1 MGLGHWTTSLIVEN
15 DNIPYGFIYRIT
27 CLSNNKQYIGK
38 KQCKTI
44 FKRKPLK
51 GKRNKRHEERETDWK
66 IYTSS
71 SRELNED
78 IITYGKENFKFEI
91 LRWCKSKFELSY
103 FEAKLQF
110 EEEVLFRDDY
120 YNGIIN
126 LRIGRPKRGDDYRA
140 QDTTLQSQIIKF

>member
-1 MGLGHWTTSLIVEN
+1 MNLGHWITSLDIQ
-15 DNIPYGFIYRIT
+15 DDDIPYGFIYKIT
-27 CLSNNKQYIGK
+27 CLSKTKHYIGK

-51 GKRNKRHEERETDWK
+51 GKKNKRHEERETDWRE
-66 IYTSS
+66 YTSS

-78 IITYGKENFKFEI
+78 IVTYGKDKFIFKI
-91 LRWCKSKFELSY
+91 IKLCKSKFELSY

-110 EEEVLFRDDY
+110 EEEALLRDDY

-126 LRIGRPKRGDDYRA
+126 LRIGKPKNANDYR
-140 QDTTLQSQIIKF
+140 T

>member
-1 MGLGHWTTSLIVEN
+1 MDLGHWITLVNTA
-15 DNIPYGFIYRIT
+15 DGNIPYGFIYKIT
-27 CLSNNKQYIGK
+27 CLINLKSYIGK

-66 IYTSS
+66 TYTSS

-78 IITYGKENFKFEI
+78 ITTYGKDNFKFEI
-91 LRWCKSKFELSY
+91 LRFCKSKFELSY

-126 LRIGRPKRGDDYRA
+126 LRISRPKNGNDYRL
-140 QDTTLQSQIIKF
+140 QNSTL

>member
-1 MGLGHWTTSLIVEN
+1 MDLGHWITAIAIK
-15 DNIPYGFIYRIT
+15 DNIVPFGFIYRIT
-27 CLSNNKQYIGK
+27 CLINKKQYIGK

-51 GKRNKRHEERETDWK
+51 GKKNKRHEERETDWK

-78 IITYGKENFKFEI
+78 IITHGIGNFKFEI
-91 LRWCKSKFELSY
+91 IKCCDSKFDLSY
-103 FEAKLQF
+103 SEAKLQF
-110 EEEVLFRDDY
+110 EEEALLRDDY

-126 LRIGRPKRGDDYRA
+126 LRIGRPKNANDYRT
-140 QDTTLQSQIIKF
+140 QNS

>member
-1 MGLGHWTTSLIVEN
+1 MMDLGHWITSV
-15 DNIPYGFIYRIT
+15 DTATGVTPYGFIYKIICTANSR
-27 CLSNNKQYIGK
+27 SYIGK

-51 GKRNKRHEERETDWK
+51 GKRNKRHEERDTDWK

-78 IITYGKENFKFEI
+78 IILFGKDKFIFEI
-91 LRWCKSKFELSY
+91 LRFCNSKFEMSY

-110 EEEVLFRDDY
+110 EEEVLLRDDY

-126 LRIGRPKRGDDYRA
+126 LRIGRPKNANDYRA
-140 QDTTLQSQIIKF
+140 QNTPLQS

>member
-1 MGLGHWTTSLIVEN
+1 MDTGHWITALNFVG
-15 DNIPYGFIYRIT
+15 DNIPYGFIYKIT
-27 CLSNNKQYIGK
+27 CLCNSKSYIGK

-51 GKRNKRHEERETDWK
+51 GKKNKRHEERETDWK

-78 IITYGKENFKFEI
+78 IILYGKNNFKFEI
-91 LRWCKSKFELSY
+91 IRFCESKFELAY

-126 LRIGRPKRGDDYRA
+126 LRIGRPKNGNAYR
-140 QDTTLQSQIIKF
+140 SIHPPI

>member
-1 MGLGHWTTSLIVEN
+1 MDLGHWITLVNTA
-15 DNIPYGFIYRIT
+15 DGNIPYGFIYKIT
-27 CLSNNKQYIGK
+27 CYTNSKSYIGK

-66 IYTSS
+66 TYTSS

-78 IITYGKENFKFEI
+78 IITYGKDNFKFEI
-91 LRWCKSKFELSY
+91 LRFCKSKFELSY
-103 FEAKLQF
+103 FETKLQF
-110 EEEVLFRDDY
+110 EEEVLLRDDY

-126 LRIGRPKRGDDYRA
+126 LRVGKPKNGNAYR
-140 QDTTLQSQIIKF
+140 SQITEV

>member
-1 MGLGHWTTSLIVEN
+1 MDLGHWITSVGIK
-15 DNIPYGFIYRIT
+15 DNEVPFGFIYKIT
-27 CLSNNKQYIGK
+27 CTNNNRHYIGK

-66 IYTSS
+66 TYTSS

-78 IITYGKENFKFEI
+78 IITYGKKSFIFEI
-91 LRWCKSKFELSY
+91 IKLCESKFELSY

-110 EEEVLFRDDY
+110 EEEVLLRDDY

-126 LRIGRPKRGDDYRA
+126 LRVGKPKNGNAYR
-140 QDTTLQSQIIKF
+140 SQITEV

>member
-1 MGLGHWTTSLIVEN
+1 MDLGHWTTLLDTADGVV
-15 DNIPYGFIYRIT
+15 PYGFIYKIT
-27 CLSNNKQYIGK
+27 CLVNSRSYIGK

-78 IITYGKENFKFEI
+78 IVLYGTGKFTFQI
-91 LRWCKSKFELSY
+91 LRFCNSKFELSY

-110 EEEVLFRDDY
+110 EEEVLLRDDY

-126 LRIGRPKRGDDYRA
+126 LRIGKPKNANDYRS
-140 QDTTLQSQIIKF
+140 QNTSLQS